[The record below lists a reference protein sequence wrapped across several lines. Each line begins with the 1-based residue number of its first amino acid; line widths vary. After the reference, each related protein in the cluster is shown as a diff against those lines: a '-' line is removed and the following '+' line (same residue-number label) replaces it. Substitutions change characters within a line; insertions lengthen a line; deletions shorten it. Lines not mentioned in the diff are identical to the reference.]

1 MLIVDR
7 ERVKDR
13 FASYCAHYD
22 IEDTKVRLK
31 VEHTYRVAELAEK
44 IARSLDLD
52 EGDVDIAWLLGM
64 LHDIGRFEQL
74 RRFNTFIDSKS
85 INHAHLSADLLFNRD
100 LSEDAH
106 KDSISDKQDSNPI
119 SIRDFIDDD
128 SQDMVI
134 EKAIRLHNI
143 FILPSDLTDRELLF
157 CNLLRDADKIDILK
171 VNCDIPREE
180 IYDKPTSEIL
190 KESISPL
197 VYEDA
202 ICCRNVDRKNVTT
215 VVDSLVTQISFVY
228 GLVFPESYRLTVKQ
242 GYLDKLLDFKSDNP
256 DTNKKMAE
264 ICNVVKKYITKRCGD
279 IA

>member
-1 MLIVDR
+1 MLVDR
-7 ERVKDR
+7 ERVKDI
-13 FASYCAHYD
+13 FVEYTANYNV
-22 IEDTKVRLK
+22 EDTKVRLK
-31 VEHTYRVAELAEK
+31 VEHTYRVAGLAET
-44 IARSLDLD
+44 IAKSLDLEEED
-52 EGDVDIAWLLGM
+52 IDIAWLLGM

-74 RRFNTFIDSKS
+74 RRFNTFIDTRS
-85 INHAHLSADLLFNRD
+85 INHAHLSADLLFGRECH
-100 LSEDAH
+100 EDAGKEEDH
-106 KDSISDKQDSNPI
+106 NTSGGHTI
-119 SIRDFIDDD
+119 SIREFIDGDE
-128 SQDMVI
+128 QDELI